1 MDNQNSLE
9 HQIRQ
14 AGQTEQDEPDNQKRQ
29 GFSGRIG
36 FVLSA
41 AGSAV
46 GLGNIWRFPYL
57 AAEFGGGT
65 FLLVYIL
72 VMMIFGFPIMAM
84 EIAIGRKAGCCCV
97 NAYGRIDRRAG
108 FLGWLTSGITLITL
122 PYYCVIGGW
131 VLKYASLY
139 IAGEGTEAGAPE
151 YFEGFISGFPEPLIW
166 QALFIGLAAA
176 IIICGVKNGI
186 ELANRFLMPAL
197 IIIAIIVAGYSLTL
211 PGALEGAAW
220 YLTPDLS
227 KFSFRTVLAALG
239 QMFWSLSLSSGI
251 MVTFGAY
258 LGRSQSIERSVRQI
272 ELFDLGAAFISGLII
287 IPAVFAFSGG
297 DQQTLNSGAGLMF
310 ITLPRVFEAMPSG
323 RMIGVLFFMLVIFAA
338 VSSAISMMEVNTANL
353 IERFGLRRWQAAL
366 VMAGALALLGIPPAL
381 GYSLWSGLRPMG
393 LSILDFEDI
402 VGNTVITP
410 IAALLSCLFFGWTA
424 SPRILTEE
432 IRQGG
437 GFKRRRSF
445 EFIIRWLAPAVILA
459 VLAGAVIG

>member
-1 MDNQNSLE
+1 MGELDRSG
-9 HQIRQ
+9 R
-14 AGQTEQDEPDNQKRQ
+14 TERP

-57 AAEFGGGT
+57 AAEYGGGI
-65 FLLVYIL
+65 FLLVYVL
-72 VMMIFGFPIMAM
+72 VTMIFGFPIMAM
-84 EIAIGRKAGCCCV
+84 EIAIGRKAGSCCL
-97 NAYGRIDRRAG
+97 NAYGTVDPRAS

-131 VLKYASLY
+131 VLKYAALY
-139 IAGEGTEAGAPE
+139 LSGEGSEAAARG
-151 YFEGFISGFPEPLIW
+151 YFNGFISGFPEPLVW
-166 QALFIGLAAA
+166 QALFISLAAA

-197 IIIAIIVAGYSLTL
+197 IIIAVIVAVYSLTL

-220 YLTPDLS
+220 YLTPDFS
-227 KFSFRTVLAALG
+227 RFSFRTVLAAMG

-258 LGRSQSIERSVRQI
+258 LGRNQSIERSVKQI

-310 ITLPRVFEAMPSG
+310 ITLPSVFEAMPSG
-323 RMIGVLFFMLVIFAA
+323 GVIGILFFLLVMFAA

-353 IERFGLRRWQAAL
+353 IERFGLKRWQAAL
-366 VMAGALALLGIPPAL
+366 VMAGVLAVLGIPPAL
-381 GYSLWSGLRPMG
+381 GYSLWSEARPFGMT
-393 LSILDFEDI
+393 ILDFEDI
-402 VGNTVITP
+402 VGNSIVTP
-410 IAALLSCLFFGWTA
+410 IAALLACLFFGWVA
-424 SPRILTEE
+424 HPRLLTGE

-445 EFIIRWLAPAVILA
+445 EFTIRWLAPAVILA
-459 VLAGAVIG
+459 VLVGSAVG